1 MELVT
6 PGIGLLFW
14 MTLSFSIV
22 LFILSKFAWKPI
34 SESIKK
40 REDSIEL
47 ALQSAEKAKSEMAKL
62 IASNEQLLRQAQIE
76 RDLLLKEA
84 RDAKDAIIAEAK
96 KQAKLERDRDLLK
109 AREEIQI
116 EKEAA
121 KKEIKNMVAQ
131 LSINIAEKLLKK
143 ELSTEIKS
151 NELVKS
157 FIDDLK
163 LN

>member
-143 ELSTEIKS
+143 ELSTENKS

>member
-14 MTLSFSIV
+14 MTLSFAIV

-34 SESIKK
+34 AESIKK
-40 REDSIEL
+40 REDSIET
-47 ALQSAEKAKSEMAKL
+47 ALQSAEKAKVEMAKL
-62 IASNEQLLRQAQIE
+62 LANNEQLLRQAQIE

-84 RDAKDAIIAEAK
+84 RDAKDAIISEAK
-96 KQAKLERDRDLLK
+96 NQAKVERDRDLQK
-109 AREEIQI
+109 AREEIHI

-131 LSINIAEKLLKK
+131 LSIDIAEKLLKK
-143 ELSTEIKS
+143 ELSAENKS
-151 NELVKS
+151 NDLVKT

>member
-14 MTLSFSIV
+14 MTLSFAIV

-34 SESIKK
+34 AESIKK
-40 REDSIEL
+40 REDSIET
-47 ALQSAEKAKSEMAKL
+47 ALQSAEKAKVEMAKL
-62 IASNEQLLRQAQIE
+62 LANNEQLLRQAQIE

-96 KQAKLERDRDLLK
+96 NQAKVERDRDLQK
-109 AREEIQI
+109 VREEIHI

-131 LSINIAEKLLKK
+131 LSIDIAEKLLKK
-143 ELSTEIKS
+143 ELSAENKS
-151 NELVKS
+151 NDLVKT